1 MEAEPTPTPTVPDD
15 AASPGGAPSP
25 ASATP
30 SPVLPAY
37 GGPCLTG
44 LVGALLE
51 RRSGEPPTWLPE
63 PVRDA
68 TQVVLL
74 VLDGF
79 GWEQLLERPHL
90 APTMRTL
97 AGGPITSVVPTT
109 TATALTSITTGLTPA
124 EHGVVGYRVHVGEQ
138 EVMNVLRWRTETGDA
153 RTKVRPPVFQ
163 PSPAF
168 AGRRV
173 PVVTRAEFVSTG
185 FTAAHLAG
193 SPIRGWRMPSTLPV
207 EVARLLTEGE
217 PLVYAYYDGIDKVA
231 HEWGLDAHY
240 EAEVAAADHLVAGVL
255 AALPAGAALLVT
267 SDHGQVD
274 VGDDTIT
281 LSPEIMADVTFLSG
295 EGRFRWLHARPGTVD
310 RLAER
315 ASAAYGHVAWVRTRE
330 QVLAEGW
337 LGGMPVPEVEQ
348 RLGDVALVAHA
359 PVAFLD
365 PADTGE
371 VSLVSRHGSLT
382 SAEMLV
388 PLLARRA

>member
-1 MEAEPTPTPTVPDD
+1 M
-15 AASPGGAPSP
+15 
-25 ASATP
+25 
-30 SPVLPAY
+30 
-37 GGPCLTG
+37 
-44 LVGALLE
+44 
-51 RRSGEPPTWLPE
+51 
-63 PVRDA
+63 RDA

-79 GWEQLLERPHL
+79 GWEQFLERPHL
-90 APTMRTL
+90 APTMTEL
-97 AGGPITSVVPTT
+97 TGSPITSVVPTT

-124 EHGVVGYRVHVGEQ
+124 EHGVVGYRVHVGEG
-138 EVMNVLRWRTETGDA
+138 EVMNVLRWRTEAGDA
-153 RTKVRPPVFQ
+153 RTKVRPSVFQ
-163 PSPAF
+163 PAAAF
-168 AGRRV
+168 EGRRV

-193 SPIRGWRMPSTLPV
+193 CPIRGWRMPSTLPV
-207 EVARLLTEGE
+207 EVARLLSEGE
-217 PLVYAYYDGIDKVA
+217 RLVYAYYDGIDKVA
-231 HEWGLDAHY
+231 HEWGLHAHY
-240 EAEVAAADHLVAGVL
+240 EAEVAAADHLVAEVL
-255 AALPAGAALLVT
+255 AVLPAGAALLVT

-295 EGRFRWLHARPGTVD
+295 EGRFRWLHARPGKVD

-315 ASAAYGHVAWVRTRE
+315 AAAEYGNVAWVRTRD
-330 QVLAEGW
+330 QAVAEGW
-337 LGGMPVPEVEQ
+337 LGGTPVPEVEQ

-365 PADTGE
+365 PGDTGE

>member
-1 MEAEPTPTPTVPDD
+1 VEAEPTPTPTLQGD
-15 AASPGGAPSP
+15 AALPGGSSPP
-25 ASATP
+25 ASAAP
-30 SPVLPAY
+30 SPVLPTY

-44 LVGALLE
+44 LVGALLDHG
-51 RRSGEPPTWLPE
+51 RDEPPTWLPE
-63 PVRDA
+63 PARAV

-74 VLDGF
+74 VLDGL
-79 GWEQLLERPHL
+79 GWEQLLDRPHL
-90 APTMRTL
+90 APTMREL
-97 AGGPITSVVPTT
+97 DGGPITSVVPTT
-109 TATALTSITTGLTPA
+109 TATALTSITTGLVPA
-124 EHGVVGYRVHVGEQ
+124 DHGVVGYRVHVGEG
-138 EVMNVLRWRTETGDA
+138 EVMNVLRWRTEAGDA
-153 RTKVRPPVFQ
+153 RTKVRPTVFQ

-207 EVARLLTEGE
+207 EVARLLAEGE
-217 PLVYAYYDGIDKVA
+217 RLVYAYYDGIDKVA
-231 HEWGLDAHY
+231 HEWGLHAHY
-240 EAEVAAADHLVAGVL
+240 EAEVAAADHLVAEVL
-255 AALPAGAALLVT
+255 AVLPAGAALLVT

-281 LSPEIMADVTFLSG
+281 LSPEIMADVAFLSG

-315 ASAAYGHVAWVRTRE
+315 ATAEYGHVAWVRTRQ

-348 RLGDVALVAHA
+348 RLGDVAVVAHA

-388 PLLARRA
+388 PLLARRV

>member
-1 MEAEPTPTPTVPDD
+1 MEAEPTSSAMGRDV
-15 AASPGGAPSP
+15 AFVAGGRPQRAPSAP
-25 ASATP
+25 E
-30 SPVLPAY
+30 PVLPTY
-37 GGPCLTG
+37 DGPCLAG
-44 LVGALLE
+44 LVGALLD
-51 RRSGEPPTWLPE
+51 RRRQEPPAWIPE
-63 PVRDA
+63 PVRA
-68 TQVVLL
+68 ASQVVLL

-79 GWEQLLERPHL
+79 GWEQLLARPQL
-90 APTMRTL
+90 APTMSALT
-97 AGGPITSVVPTT
+97 GGPITSVVPTT
-109 TATALTSITTGLTPA
+109 TATALTSITTGMTPA
-124 EHGVVGYRVHVGEQ
+124 EHGVVGYRVHVGEG
-138 EVMNVLRWRTETGDA
+138 EVMNVLRWRTNAGDA
-153 RTKVRPPVFQ
+153 RTKVRPTVFQ
-163 PSPAF
+163 PAPAF
-168 AGRRV
+168 GGRAV

-207 EVARLLTEGE
+207 EVARLLADGE

-240 EAEVAAADHLVAGVL
+240 EAEVAAADHLVAEVLGV
-255 AALPAGAALLVT
+255 LPAGAALLVT

-281 LSPEIMADVTFLSG
+281 LSPEVMADTTLLSG
-295 EGRFRWLHARPGTVD
+295 EGRFRWLHARPGTMD
-310 RLAER
+310 RLAEQ
-315 ASAAYGHVAWVRTRE
+315 AAAEYSRVAWVRTRE
-330 QVLAEGW
+330 QVVAEGW
-337 LGGMPVPEVEQ
+337 LGGRPAPEVEQ

-388 PLLARRA
+388 PLLARQA

>member
-1 MEAEPTPTPTVPDD
+1 MGRDD
-15 AASPGGAPSP
+15 APLASGRLQPAPP
-25 ASATP
+25 AP
-30 SPVLPAY
+30 SPVLPTY
-37 GGPCLTG
+37 DGPCLAG
-44 LVGALLE
+44 LVGALLD
-51 RRSGEPPTWLPE
+51 RRHRELPPWIPE
-63 PVRDA
+63 PVGA
-68 TQVVLL
+68 ASQVVLL

-79 GWEQLLERPHL
+79 GWEQFLARPQL
-90 APTMRTL
+90 TPTMTAL
-97 AGGPITSVVPTT
+97 TGGPITSVVPTT

-124 EHGVVGYRVHVGEQ
+124 EHGVVGYRVHVGEG
-138 EVMNVLRWRTETGDA
+138 EVMNVLRWRTEAGDA

-163 PSPAF
+163 PAPAF

-173 PVVTRAEFVSTG
+173 PAVTRAEFVSTG

-207 EVARLLTEGE
+207 EVGRLLADGE

-231 HEWGLDAHY
+231 HEWGLHAHY
-240 EAEVAAADHLVAGVL
+240 EAEVAAADHLVNEVL
-255 AALPAGAALLVT
+255 AVLPAGAALLVT

-274 VGDDTIT
+274 VGDNTIT
-281 LSPEIMADVTFLSG
+281 LSPEIMGDVTLLSG
-295 EGRFRWLHARPGTVD
+295 EGRFRWLHARPGMVD
-310 RLAER
+310 RLAEQ
-315 ASAAYGHVAWVRTRE
+315 ATAEYGHVAWVRTRK

-348 RLGDVALVAHA
+348 RLGDVAVVARA

-388 PLLARRA
+388 PLLARRV

>member
-1 MEAEPTPTPTVPDD
+1 M
-15 AASPGGAPSP
+15 
-25 ASATP
+25 
-30 SPVLPAY
+30 
-37 GGPCLTG
+37 
-44 LVGALLE
+44 GALLD
-51 RRSGEPPTWLPE
+51 RRRREPPPWIPE
-63 PVRDA
+63 PVRA
-68 TQVVLL
+68 ASQVVLL

-79 GWEQLLERPHL
+79 GWEQFLARPEL
-90 APTMRTL
+90 APTMRALT
-97 AGGPITSVVPTT
+97 GGPITSVVPTT

-124 EHGVVGYRVHVGEQ
+124 EHGVVGYRVHVGEG
-138 EVMNVLRWRTETGDA
+138 EVMNVLRWRTEAGDA
-153 RTKVRPPVFQ
+153 RTKVRPTVFQ
-163 PSPAF
+163 PAPAF

-173 PVVTRAEFVSTG
+173 PAVTRAEFVSTG

-207 EVARLLTEGE
+207 EVARLLADGE

-231 HEWGLDAHY
+231 HEWGLHAHY
-240 EAEVAAADHLVAGVL
+240 EAEVAAADHLVAEVL
-255 AALPAGAALLVT
+255 SVLPAGAALAVT

-281 LSPEIMADVTFLSG
+281 LSPEIMGEVTLLSG

-310 RLAER
+310 RLAEQVT
-315 ASAAYGHVAWVRTRE
+315 AEYGHVAWVRTRR

-337 LGGMPVPEVEQ
+337 LGGMPVPEVEH
-348 RLGDVALVAHA
+348 RLGDVALVARA

-388 PLLARRA
+388 PLLARQA